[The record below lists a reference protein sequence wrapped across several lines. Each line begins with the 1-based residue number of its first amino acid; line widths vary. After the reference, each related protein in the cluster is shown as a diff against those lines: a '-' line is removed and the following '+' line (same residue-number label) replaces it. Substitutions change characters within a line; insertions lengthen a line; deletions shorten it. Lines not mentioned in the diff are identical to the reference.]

1 MVLLSQ
7 KAIDP
12 ANPDLDDFLNQL
24 QGNILKGHGRQYAT
38 LIFVTFMPNKV
49 RKTKTYLQQFAD
61 QITSCKQQL
70 HDAEI
75 YKRNRVSGE
84 TFYCCYL
91 SASGY
96 EYLGYNC
103 NEFKDNAFRKG
114 MKQAPLNDP
123 DITTWDKGYQPTIH
137 ACFLLADDDLLK
149 LNTATNNL
157 IGELT
162 GRKEANNRTEK
173 IQDASI
179 ATILAVEYG
188 NKLYNKKGENIEHF
202 GYVDGISQP
211 LFFKDEI
218 ATYQTNNLPL
228 LLHTPDAELE
238 VALVKD
244 PFVSIRDAD
253 AFGSYLV
260 FRKLEQNVRG
270 FKMAE
275 AQLAE
280 QLKYRNEQQEQ
291 VGAMLIGR
299 FEDGTPITL
308 SSKNGM
314 IGSAVMNN
322 FNYQK
327 DTGNKCPFHAH
338 IRKTNP
344 RTNEQQAADKHQHL
358 IVRRGIPYGNQYVL
372 PEFASNSFEQL
383 PQNNVGL
390 LFMCFQKSITQ
401 QFEHIQQHA
410 NDPHFPQANTGI
422 DPIIGQDG
430 TQNISKCFFPNKYN
444 GKENKA
450 VSFNSFVTMKGGEY
464 FFAPSI
470 AFFKKLL

>member
-12 ANPDLDDFLNQL
+12 ANPELDDFLSQL

-38 LIFVTFMPNKV
+38 HIFVAFMPNKV
-49 RKTKTYLQQFAD
+49 RKTRAYLQQFAD

-70 HDAEI
+70 HDAEV
-75 YKRNRVSGE
+75 YRRNGVSGG
-84 TFYCCYL
+84 TFYSCYL

-96 EYLGYNC
+96 GYLGYNC
-103 NEFKDNAFRKG
+103 DEFKDTAFKKG
-114 MKQAPLNDP
+114 MKQASLNDP
-123 DITTWDKGYQPTIH
+123 AVTTWDHGYQATIH
-137 ACFLLADDDLLK
+137 ACFLLADNDLLK
-149 LNTATNNL
+149 LNAATNNL
-157 IGELT
+157 IGELA
-162 GRKEANNRTEK
+162 GRKEGNNRAEK
-173 IQDASI
+173 IQEASI
-179 ATILAVEYG
+179 ATILAVEHG

-211 LFFKDEI
+211 LFFKDQI
-218 ATYQTNNLPL
+218 AAYKSNNLHP
-228 LLHTPDAELE
+228 LLHTPEAELE

-275 AQLAE
+275 AQLAD

-308 SSKNGM
+308 SEENGM
-314 IGSAVMNN
+314 IGSAVINN

-344 RTNEQQAADKHQHL
+344 RTNEQQTENHQHL
-358 IVRRGIPYGNQYVL
+358 IVRRGIPYGNQYIL
-372 PEFASNSFEQL
+372 PEFAQDSFEQL

-390 LFMCFQKSITQ
+390 LFLCFQKSITQ
-401 QFEHIQQHA
+401 QFEYIQQLA
-410 NDPHFPQANTGI
+410 NDPHFPQTDTGI

-430 TQNISKCFFPNKYN
+430 LQNISKCLFPNKYA
-444 GKENKA
+444 GKERKA
-450 VSFNSFVTMKGGEY
+450 ANFDSFVTMKGGEY